1 MTIAPIELSA
11 RATPAGKLA
20 LSATTLDG
28 LKSKTKYVV
37 GGYAFYV
44 VVARE
49 SRWTYEKGEPILK
62 PSLDVRVDKRTK
74 SKDVAIREFKKSGPG
89 AAVLRR
95 DPVTGDFE
103 IVARSAGIVPPE

>member
-1 MTIAPIELSA
+1 MTPTITLSA

-20 LSATTLDG
+20 LSASTLDG

-49 SRWTYEKGEPILK
+49 SRWTYEKGEAVLK
-62 PSLDVRVDKRTK
+62 PSVDVRVDKRTK
-74 SKDVAIREFKKSGPG
+74 SKETAVREFKKSGPG
-89 AAVLRR
+89 AAILWRS
-95 DPVTGDFE
+95 PTGGFE
-103 IVARSAGIVPPE
+103 IIARSAGITPPE